1 MPGLIRVTRQGA
13 GDELLDVLVELA
25 YETLKR
31 RDMHRRAGR
40 VMPDLPNE
48 DRIRSFLVEHRR
60 QRGMQDYE
68 LSEQAG
74 R

>member
-1 MPGLIRVTRQGA
+1 MSGLIRVTRQGA
-13 GDELLDVLVELA
+13 GDELLDTLVELA
-25 YETLKR
+25 YETIQR
-31 RDMHRRAGR
+31 RAMHRRAGR
-40 VMPDLPNE
+40 VLADLPNE
-48 DRIRSFLVEHRR
+48 DRIRSLLVEHRR